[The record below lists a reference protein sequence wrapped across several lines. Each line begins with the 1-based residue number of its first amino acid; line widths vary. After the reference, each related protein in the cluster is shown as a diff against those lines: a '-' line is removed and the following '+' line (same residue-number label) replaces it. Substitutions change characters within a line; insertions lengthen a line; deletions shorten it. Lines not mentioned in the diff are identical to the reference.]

1 MCLCSRCPVSRHGVA
16 ATYYETEHCCCVSQ
30 AGGHW
35 DGSPAAPLGGA
46 RLVPHW
52 LHKAGTGL
60 VTPGVLPCEG
70 AGLACET
77 QCGSAEPSKSQPTK
91 FLLPCV
97 RFACISAVFRY
108 QDSHSCSRHL
118 CQTLWS
124 QTLLRSPPPAGG
136 CVVTTAQNGLE
147 PARTQEAGVSSK
159 VTGGEEVQ
167 VGGKTQ
173 TWPAP
178 PLVLRGP
185 LRL

>member
-1 MCLCSRCPVSRHGVA
+1 MCLCSRCPVSRRGVA
-16 ATYYETEHCCCVSQ
+16 ATCYETEHLLLRLPGQGASGWQPGRAFGWCQ
-30 AGGHW
+30 AG
-35 DGSPAAPLGGA
+35 
-46 RLVPHW
+46 PHW

-70 AGLACET
+70 AGLACEP

-97 RFACISAVFRY
+97 RSARISPVFRHH
-108 QDSHSCSRHL
+108 DSHSCSRHL
-118 CQTLWS
+118 RQTLWS
-124 QTLLRSPPPAGG
+124 QTPPRSPPPAGG
-136 CVVTTAQNGLE
+136 CVVTTAQTGLE

-173 TWPAP
+173 TRPAP

-185 LRL
+185 PHL